1 MTRKYLWIMLLTLGV
16 SGTARAQYY
25 DGGLGF
31 TGEEGGRLIGG
42 VGFARIDEGAETKN
56 YVSLGFRPELAFG
69 KFGVGLNIN
78 LLYDVDTGGIRSK
91 DWDTS
96 YDYFRML
103 RYLRYGRKM
112 DPVYARAGTLDAAR
126 LGHGFI
132 MNYYTNEASYDNR
145 KIGME
150 LDLDFGQFGFESMA
164 SNLGRAELLGMR
176 GYFRPLHTTELPILK
191 RFAIGA
197 SLARDFDPDAHSK
210 SEDGVS
216 VYGFDLELP
225 IVRSSVFNT
234 MLYFDYAQVR
244 AYSTAEGESRDFGS
258 GQAVGIYSGIGNLLG
273 VLEVAARVERRWLG
287 KEFIA
292 SYFDPFYEIERY
304 RVADGTATYKADQLL
319 AIQEE
324 TKGVFGEL
332 YGNLLGNKV
341 RLLGMLSR
349 LDDQPKSGRMH
360 LAADAPD
367 LVPVLAA
374 HATYD
379 KTNVETVSDVFT
391 LDNSSVARVGL
402 GYKIKPYLIAYVD
415 YIWTFVEMEAG
426 SHSYRPQERVEPK
439 IVFSHNF

>member
-1 MTRKYLWIMLLTLGV
+1 
-16 SGTARAQYY
+16 
-25 DGGLGF
+25 
-31 TGEEGGRLIGG
+31 
-42 VGFARIDEGAETKN
+42 
-56 YVSLGFRPELAFG
+56 
-69 KFGVGLNIN
+69 
-78 LLYDVDTGGIRSK
+78 
-91 DWDTS
+91 
-96 YDYFRML
+96 
-103 RYLRYGRKM
+103 
-112 DPVYARAGTLDAAR
+112 
-126 LGHGFI
+126 
-132 MNYYTNEASYDNR
+132 
-145 KIGME
+145 
-150 LDLDFGQFGFESMA
+150 MA
-164 SNLGRAELLGMR
+164 
-176 GYFRPLHTTELPILK
+176 
-191 RFAIGA
+191 
-197 SLARDFDPDAHSK
+197 
-210 SEDGVS
+210 
-216 VYGFDLELP
+216 
-225 IVRSSVFNT
+225 
-234 MLYFDYAQVR
+234 
-244 AYSTAEGESRDFGS
+244 
-258 GQAVGIYSGIGNLLG
+258 QAVGIYSGIGNLLG

-341 RLLGMLSR
+341 RLLGMLRR